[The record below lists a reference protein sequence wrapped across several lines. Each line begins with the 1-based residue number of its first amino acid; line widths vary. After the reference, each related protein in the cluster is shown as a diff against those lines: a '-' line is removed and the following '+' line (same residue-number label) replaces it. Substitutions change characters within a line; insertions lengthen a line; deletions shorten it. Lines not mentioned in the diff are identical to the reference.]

1 MRYLSKEEIEG
12 ATLAPVLAEIS
23 EEDYTEVP
31 PSSDF
36 GASLSIPKAPKAVAL
51 SVEEATEDFY
61 RSSPGIWLTCNL
73 EGRYVSKL
81 FRSA

>member
-12 ATLAPVLAEIS
+12 ATLAPALELS

-61 RSSPGIWLTCNL
+61 HSTPGIWLTCNL